1 MEDKERYAHMRVR
14 RTTQRN
20 LRIAAALAGKRG
32 LDLLDELVEQELQR
46 LQQEG
51 GKRHVAHQEDQA

>member
-1 MEDKERYAHMRVR
+1 MEDKERYAHMRVL

-32 LDLLDELVEQELQR
+32 LELLDELVRQELQR
-46 LQQEG
+46 LQREG
-51 GKRHVAHQEDQA
+51 DKRNAADQKDQA

>member
-1 MEDKERYAHMRVR
+1 MRVL

-32 LDLLDELVEQELQR
+32 LELLDELVRQELQR
-46 LQQEG
+46 LQREG
-51 GKRHVAHQEDQA
+51 DKRNAADQKDQA